1 MQPEESDANITSLLS
16 KPSEPLSPYA
26 DISVKEVSGPEK
38 GCPGTEFTMS
48 AVIENT
54 GGYDADAFQVRFYLT
69 EDRQIDNRDIF
80 LGEKTVKNLLSE
92 SEQTITESFTIP
104 QLIGLKNYYLAIVTN
119 TDNAVFEDKKEN
131 NTGFST
137 VRMAVR
143 EC

>member
-1 MQPEESDANITSLLS
+1 
-16 KPSEPLSPYA
+16 
-26 DISVKEVSGPEK
+26 VKEVSGPEK